1 MDELTQAILLPRY
14 NRLQAEIS
22 SLSIFIRPP
31 ASSCID
37 LDFHQH
43 RGAGSETLL
52 LCLDVAE
59 SLFKAIPLVGSI
71 VESTCAT
78 LKKMLLA
85 AKVSNSFCHRPR
97 THVRPR
103 LREHAKSSA
112 C

>member
-1 MDELTQAILLPRY
+1 MYLRSPQREVDELTQAILLPRY

-31 ASSCID
+31 PSPWLD
-37 LDFHQH
+37 LDVDQH
-43 RGAGSETLL
+43 RGARSEALR

-59 SLFKAIPLVGSI
+59 SLFKSIPVAGTI

-85 AKVSNSFCHRPR
+85 AEVCNC
-97 THVRPR
+97 
-103 LREHAKSSA
+103 L
-112 C
+112 